1 MASAKVILLDE
12 FDAPVGELT
21 VQADEPYQVNDH
33 FRSHEGAL
41 YFVCAVREG
50 DRPAD
55 QEVTAV
61 WIDGPIP
68 ARSGDIPERWPRPPA

>member
-1 MASAKVILLDE
+1 MPSAKVILLDE

-33 FRSHEGAL
+33 FRSPEGGL
-41 YFVCAVREG
+41 YLVCTVREG
-50 DRPAD
+50 DPPAD

-61 WIDGPIP
+61 WIDGPH
-68 ARSGDIPERWPRPPA
+68 PRALG